1 MSFPV
6 FEHPILFQNVS
17 LLFENV
23 LFLFFG
29 FFCESEFVPGRLGTY
44 RDRGVCTENVMSSLH
59 LTHTFILANVFIWN
73 FELPN
78 DNMISQTQHIPFVY
92 EFSQEHIWALVVR
105 KLR

>member
-44 RDRGVCTENVMSSLH
+44 RDRGVCTENVMSTLLYGYSL
-59 LTHTFILANVFIWN
+59 IIAKN
-73 FELPN
+73 FV
-78 DNMISQTQHIPFVY
+78 TVY
-92 EFSQEHIWALVVR
+92 TAFDY
-105 KLR
+105 